1 MENII
6 TVEHVTKRFGQATVL
21 NDINVSFEKGKIH
34 GLIGRNGS
42 GKTVLMKCICGF
54 VPVTEGKIIVNGK
67 QIGKDIDV
75 PDNIGAIIETPG
87 FLYNYSGYNNLRNK
101 NGDVEIQTNS
111 AC

>member
-42 GKTVLMKCICGF
+42 GKQCL
-54 VPVTEGKIIVNGK
+54 
-67 QIGKDIDV
+67 
-75 PDNIGAIIETPG
+75 
-87 FLYNYSGYNNLRNK
+87 
-101 NGDVEIQTNS
+101 
-111 AC
+111 

>member
-42 GKTVLMKCICGF
+42 GKTVLMKCI
-54 VPVTEGKIIVNGK
+54 
-67 QIGKDIDV
+67 
-75 PDNIGAIIETPG
+75 
-87 FLYNYSGYNNLRNK
+87 
-101 NGDVEIQTNS
+101 
-111 AC
+111 

>member
-42 GKTVLMKCICGF
+42 GKTVLMKCICRLCPGYR
-54 VPVTEGKIIVNGK
+54 GKNNCK
-67 QIGKDIDV
+67 RKTDWQ
-75 PDNIGAIIETPG
+75 
-87 FLYNYSGYNNLRNK
+87 GY
-101 NGDVEIQTNS
+101 
-111 AC
+111 